1 MSDDMSGIPDIQEDE
16 IPPSDVSP
24 ETKPSKKQSSLLLNI
39 LMIIIGLFF
48 FSKGVLE
55 FLTWIKVIPFP
66 DWLTTVFTSL
76 ESRDLGGAISF
87 LGTQGIVSATLGFWA
102 LIAGF
107 LMFGEQESGWGMALV
122 ILSIMVIMGAATIM
136 TWILNPKTLVFTYWP
151 NWVTMVTV
159 VIGLFGFIYLLVTKK
174 RYS

>member
-1 MSDDMSGIPDIQEDE
+1 MSDDISGIQEDE
-16 IPPSDVSP
+16 VPPSDTSTAP
-24 ETKPSKKQSSLLLNI
+24 TPSKKQSSLLLNI

-55 FLTWIKVIPFP
+55 FLTWLKVIPFP
-66 DWLTTVFTSL
+66 DWLKTIFASL
-76 ESRDLGGAISF
+76 DSRDVGGALSF
-87 LGTQGIVSATLGFWA
+87 LGKQGIISATLGFWA

-122 ILSIMVIMGAATIM
+122 ILSIIVIMGASTIV
-136 TWILNPKTLVFTYWP
+136 TWILNPKTLDFTYWP
-151 NWVTMVTV
+151 NWVTMITV

>member
-1 MSDDMSGIPDIQEDE
+1 MSDDMSGIPDVEHNE
-16 IPPSDVSP
+16 ALPSDTSP
-24 ETKPSKKQSSLLLNI
+24 ETMPSKKQSSLLLNI

-55 FLTWIKVIPFP
+55 FLTWLKVIPFP
-66 DWLTTVFTSL
+66 DWLKTVFASL
-76 ESRDLGGAISF
+76 ESRDLGGALSF

-102 LIAGF
+102 FIAGF
-107 LMFGEQESGWGMALV
+107 LMVGEQESGWGMAIV
-122 ILSIMVIMGAATIM
+122 ILSIMVIMGAATIA
-136 TWILNPKTLVFTYWP
+136 TWILHPKTLDFTYWP